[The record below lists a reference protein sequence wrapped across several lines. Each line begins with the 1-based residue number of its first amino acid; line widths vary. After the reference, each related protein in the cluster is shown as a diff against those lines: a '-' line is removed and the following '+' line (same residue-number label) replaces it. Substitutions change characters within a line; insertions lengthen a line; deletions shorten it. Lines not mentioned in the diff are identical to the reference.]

1 MVEKILEVPSIEMS
15 KNKITAVLGPT
26 NTGKTYLAIET
37 MLSFDSGMIGF
48 PLRLLAREVYDKII
62 EKISIDKVALI
73 TGEEKIIPANAKYFL
88 CTVESMPINKHLD
101 FVGID
106 EIQMCADHERGH
118 IFTDRLLNLRGEK
131 LTMLMGSSTIKSIVN
146 KLDEDTE
153 FINRERLSQLSYV
166 GHKKISRINRKTAII
181 AFSTEEVYAIAEL
194 VRRQKG
200 GAAIVMGSLSPK
212 TRNAQVQLY
221 QSGDVDFLVATDA
234 IGMGI
239 NMDLENVFFSNLKKF
254 DGRKLRRLNMSEI
267 GQIAGRAGRYLN
279 DGNFGITGDCKEI
292 SAEEVELLE
301 NHKFEEIKML
311 FWRNSNLN
319 FNNALSLIKSLE
331 EKPNRDWLRKIHECG
346 DEKLLKYFLKDM
358 DGHNIKNNQET
369 LELLWECCQIPDFV
383 KKTYGNHLEVVSK
396 VFSFLNGKD
405 GKITNDYMRLQL
417 IKLDK
422 LEGNVDSLSN
432 RIANVRTWSYVSN
445 KINWVESQSYWIEK
459 TKLLEDRLSDRLH
472 EELTKTFIDKRASVL
487 ARGLKQDIEFKTE
500 IMEDNKVIIDEQ
512 FIGDLKGLSFEI
524 DLKAGALE
532 TDIKSLKKAARQTV
546 GPELQKRIQ
555 SIIDTGLIEIK
566 DDFKIYWKNFPI
578 AKLIAGKDYLNP
590 DIFLIVDDILEND
603 DKQKL
608 SEFIGNW
615 IKEKIKLVLKS
626 LIDLKNLKESNSS
639 IKALAYQLYENN
651 GVIKREVVAEYLK
664 KLGQDERKILRDL
677 GVKFGRYHVFLFR
690 LLKPE
695 AVSLRTLLWKNFN
708 QKNLNLTPP
717 TFGLNFLDD
726 KNIKDKHFMLL
737 CGFENFDNYYVRIDI
752 LERLFVQII
761 NSDPEKGKEIKLV
774 PEMLN
779 LLGCSKEN
787 FKKLIEKMNY
797 KTLERDKDIYFR
809 YSPQKQI
816 KKPFKKIVSIN
827 NPFKVLK
834 NFNFK

>member
-1 MVEKILEVPSIEMS
+1 ML

-37 MLSFDSGMIGF
+37 MLSFDTGMIGF

-62 EKISIDKVALI
+62 QKINIDKVALI
-73 TGEEKIIPANAKYFL
+73 TGEEKIIPPNAKYFL
-88 CTVESMPINKHLD
+88 CTVESMPINKYLD
-101 FVGID
+101 FVAID

-254 DGRKLRRLNMSEI
+254 DGKKLRRLNSSEI

-279 DGNFGITGDCKEI
+279 DGSFGITGDCKEI
-292 SAEEVELLE
+292 NAEEVNSLE
-301 NHKFEEIKML
+301 NHKFEEIRTL

-319 FNNALSLIKSLE
+319 FNNSISLIKSLE
-331 EKPNRDWLRKIHECG
+331 EKPNKDWLRKIHECE
-346 DEKLLKYFLKDM
+346 DEKVLKYFLKDIALK
-358 DGHNIKNNQET
+358 NIKDNKET
-369 LELLWECCQIPDFV
+369 LELLWECCQIPNFV
-383 KKTYGNHLEVVSK
+383 KKTYGNHIEVVGK
-396 VFSFLNGKD
+396 VFTFLNNKK

-417 IKLDK
+417 VKLDK

-445 KINWVESQSYWIEK
+445 KINWVENQNYWIEK

-487 ARGLKQDIEFKTE
+487 ARGLNQDMNFKTE
-500 IMEDNKVIIDEQ
+500 IMEDNKVIIDNQ
-512 FIGDLKGLSFEI
+512 FIGKLKGLMFEL
-524 DLKAGALE
+524 DLKTGALE

-546 GPELQKRIQ
+546 GPELERRIQ
-555 SIIDTGLIEIK
+555 IIINTGLLEIK
-566 DDFKIYWKNFPI
+566 DDFKIYWNKFSI
-578 AKLIAGKDYLNP
+578 AKLLPGKDYLNP
-590 DIFLIVDDILEND
+590 DLLLMVDDILENNH
-603 DKQKL
+603 KQKL
-608 SEFIGNW
+608 SEFINKW
-615 IKEKIKLVLKS
+615 IKEKINFVLKS
-626 LIDLKNLKESNSS
+626 LIDLKNLKDSNSS

-651 GVIKREVVAEYLK
+651 GVIKRNQVSDYLK
-664 KLGQDERKILRDL
+664 KLGQEERKILRNL
-677 GVKFGRYHVFLFR
+677 GVKFGRYHIFLFK

-695 AVSLRTLLWKNFN
+695 SVSLRILLWKNYH
-708 QKNLNLTPP
+708 QKYFTLTPP
-717 TFGLNFLDD
+717 TFGLNFLED
-726 KNIKDKHFMLL
+726 KNFNNKNFMLL
-737 CGFENFDNYYVRIDI
+737 CGFENFDQFFVRIDI
-752 LERLFVQII
+752 LERLFVLII
-761 NSDPEKGKEIKLV
+761 NINPDKKKDIKLI

-779 LLGCSKEN
+779 LLGCNKDN
-787 FKKLIEKMNY
+787 FKKLIQKMDY
-797 KTLERDKDIYFR
+797 KTYDKDSEIYFQYNPKKER
-809 YSPQKQI
+809 I
-816 KKPFKKIVSIN
+816 KKVFNKINDGDSPFKILKKI
-827 NPFKVLK
+827 
-834 NFNFK
+834 NFN

>member
-1 MVEKILEVPSIEMS
+1 MS

-62 EKISIDKVALI
+62 KKISLDKVALI
-73 TGEEKIIPANAKYFL
+73 TGEEKIIPTNAKYFL
-88 CTVESMPINKHLD
+88 CTVESMPVNKHLD

-131 LTMLMGSSTIKSIVN
+131 LTMFMGSSTIKNIIN

-153 FINRERLSQLSYV
+153 FINRERLSKLSYV

-212 TRNAQVQLY
+212 TRNAQVELY

-239 NMDLENVFFSNLKKF
+239 NMDLENVYFSNLKKF
-254 DGRKLRRLNMSEI
+254 DGKKQRRLNMSEI

-292 SAEEVELLE
+292 AAEEVELLE
-301 NHKFEEIKML
+301 GHKFEEIRML

-331 EKPNRDWLRKIHECG
+331 EKPNTHWLRKIHECG
-346 DEKLLKYFLKDM
+346 DEKVLRYFLKDLKRF
-358 DGHNIKNNQET
+358 NIENNKET

-383 KKTYGNHLEVVSK
+383 KKTYGNHIEVVSK
-396 VFSFLNGKD
+396 VFGFLNSKEGR
-405 GKITNDYMRLQL
+405 ITNDFMRLQL
-417 IKLDK
+417 MKLDK

-445 KINWVESQSYWIEK
+445 KINWVENQGYWIEK

-500 IMEDNKVIIDEQ
+500 IMEDNKVIIDDQ
-512 FIGDLKGLSFEI
+512 FIGSLKGLKFEM
-524 DLKAGALE
+524 DLKVGALE

-546 GPELQKRIQ
+546 GPELQKRIG
-555 SIIDTGLIEIK
+555 SIIETGLIEIK
-566 DDFKIYWKNFPI
+566 DDFKIYWKDFPI
-578 AKLIAGKDYLNP
+578 AKLTTGKDYLNP
-590 DIFLIVDDILEND
+590 DLLLIVDDILENN

-608 SEFIGNW
+608 SDFLEKW
-615 IKEKIKLVLKS
+615 IKEKINYILKS
-626 LIDLKNLKESNSS
+626 LIDLRNLKESNSS

-651 GVIKREVVAEYLK
+651 GVIKREIVSDYLK
-664 KLGQDERKILRDL
+664 KLGQDERKILRDM
-677 GVKFGRYHVFLFR
+677 GVKFGRYHIFLFR

-708 QKNLNLTPP
+708 QKYFDLTPP
-717 TFGLNFLDD
+717 TFGLNFLED
-726 KNIKDKHFMLL
+726 KDIKNKNFMLL

-761 NSDPEKGKEIKLV
+761 NSNNDKDKDIKLV

-779 LLGCSKEN
+779 LLGCSKDN
-787 FKKLIEKMNY
+787 FKNLIKKMNY
-797 KTLERDKDIYFR
+797 KIIEKDKEIYFR
-809 YSPQKQI
+809 YNPKRQI
-816 KKPFKKIVSIN
+816 KKAFKKKETSN
-827 NPFKVLK
+827 SPFKVLK
-834 NFNFK
+834 NFNFN